1 VFSLLLAFFAL
12 ASLASGQ
19 TGTVSKHK
27 VSQHQPLLAT
37 AVGVRPTKKNA
48 PPPVTTD
55 TWSGG
60 GGSNTD
66 WSDNSNWTNGAP
78 SGQNVVIGPS
88 AFSTVED
95 DSATI
100 GTLTLSGSGDS
111 VTVGN
116 NTNFTVGGNIANSGT
131 ITLDSTGNNTIL
143 EIGASLTLSGSGSL
157 VLGGTGTAN
166 DYIMGTGTLTVDQNV
181 SGYGT

>member
-1 VFSLLLAFFAL
+1 MHPASPVSVQRISVFSLLLAFFAL

-37 AVGVRPTKKNA
+37 AVAVRPTKKNA

-55 TWSGG
+55 TWNGG

-88 AFSTVED
+88 AFSTVGRRVQRHHRR
-95 DSATI
+95 AP
-100 GTLTLSGSGDS
+100 LTLSGSGD
-111 VTVGN
+111 
-116 NTNFTVGGNIANSGT
+116 
-131 ITLDSTGNNTIL
+131 
-143 EIGASLTLSGSGSL
+143 
-157 VLGGTGTAN
+157 LGDGRQQHKLHRRRQHCEQRHHYAGLRPETTQFWKSAP
-166 DYIMGTGTLTVDQNV
+166 L
-181 SGYGT
+181 